1 MWALQTSSR
10 VVSVDSINTVTL
22 HRSFMTHSTATF
34 IQLWKELQSSS
45 IFQWLTPVAETL
57 WYHGEEKRPDQMWK
71 TAGVLQEA
79 KKTFAWVG
87 VGTLWTFTAV
97 SSKLTVNTNHVL
109 CACVRV
115 RMCVCLVTLLC
126 QCALNGYHVQV
137 PTFFSNWMKDGRDCE
152 KFSVTFVKM
161 LVFFFLLQDWNT
173 GRTQRCSFQGRDD
186 LSGRLVGNDAFCRQH
201 STSL

>member
-1 MWALQTSSR
+1 M
-10 VVSVDSINTVTL
+10 
-22 HRSFMTHSTATF
+22 
-34 IQLWKELQSSS
+34 
-45 IFQWLTPVAETL
+45 
-57 WYHGEEKRPDQMWK
+57 
-71 TAGVLQEA
+71 
-79 KKTFAWVG
+79 
-87 VGTLWTFTAV
+87 

-161 LVFFFLLQDWNT
+161 LGFFSSSC
-173 GRTQRCSFQGRDD
+173 RTETLAEPRDAV
-186 LSGRLVGNDAFCRQH
+186 SKAEM
-201 STSL
+201 TSAAGW